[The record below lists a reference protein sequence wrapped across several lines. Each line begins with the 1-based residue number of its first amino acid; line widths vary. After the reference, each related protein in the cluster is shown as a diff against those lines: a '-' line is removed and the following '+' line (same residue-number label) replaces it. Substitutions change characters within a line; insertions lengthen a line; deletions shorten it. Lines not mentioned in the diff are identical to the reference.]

1 MRCGG
6 SAIFNRSR
14 RRTLEATVTPAIRAN
29 IDIPKGESPANHSD
43 IEVLFDRLPEPID
56 LEL

>member
-1 MRCGG
+1 M
-6 SAIFNRSR
+6 FNRSR

-29 IDIPKGESPANHSD
+29 IDIPKGKSPANHSD